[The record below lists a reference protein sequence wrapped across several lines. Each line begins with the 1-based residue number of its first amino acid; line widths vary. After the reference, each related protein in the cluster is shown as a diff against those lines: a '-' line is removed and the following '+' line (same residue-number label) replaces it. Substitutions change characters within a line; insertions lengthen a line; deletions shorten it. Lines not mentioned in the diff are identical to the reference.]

1 MGRTGETACS
11 GVETSNKKR
20 NVTEYRVLKIRGV
33 PSKVKQSSSQNS
45 GKQRKKKKTTH
56 PRGDQVTQKTTEK
69 MKQKEKSE
77 VAVQTGNKKE
87 QTIGCFLSSQ
97 QFIQKN
103 TYIQ

>member
-1 MGRTGETACS
+1 MRRAGETACS
-11 GVETSNKKR
+11 VVETSNKKR

-45 GKQRKKKKTTH
+45 GKQRKKKTTH

-87 QTIGCFLSSQ
+87 QNIGCFLSSQ

-103 TYIQ
+103 AYIQ